1 MSQTRSSHVPLC
13 ERELNDL
20 VQIFVQV
27 YFLIN
32 IDYKKFNSELGK

>member
-1 MSQTRSSHVPLC
+1 MSQTRSSHRLPLC

-20 VQIFVQV
+20 VQIFVKV

-32 IDYKKFNSELGK
+32 IDYKKFNSDA